1 MMESKTGIGNRYRN
15 GYTTICS
22 IFDGWL
28 SSKKSAEYSMEVVAD
43 LICMVKTNTK
53 VFCIETTDNLKKYWT
68 GGSHLVLRI
77 KNMVPRG
84 KSIIS
89 IGYKYN
95 ARKILSFIV
104 TDNTGITHAG
114 LAYLSRYPDQFYN
127 VSILAVVRPLVRYAF
142 FGSVNEFDSR
152 NISTQSDMLLE
163 KFWVTQ
169 CCCI

>member
-1 MMESKTGIGNRYRN
+1 
-15 GYTTICS
+15 
-22 IFDGWL
+22 
-28 SSKKSAEYSMEVVAD
+28 
-43 LICMVKTNTK
+43 
-53 VFCIETTDNLKKYWT
+53 
-68 GGSHLVLRI
+68 
-77 KNMVPRG
+77 MVPRG

-142 FGSVNEFDSR
+142 FGSVNEVDSR